1 MIFRSIFF
9 CVLKNKISWKITW
22 KSGVKLRLIITDT
35 VESSKNF
42 GIAERAS
49 VVEKLFRIK
58 TRKISAFRKLLYHVL
73 WYIPKGRSSIHFE
86 KFPLNGN
93 CSLSVYSPGF
103 SLQVATLLSLLE
115 LLTKVFEGVL
125 KISENLQELRGSHR
139 RCSVRTPVLKNIF
152 ERLVYWDVLLGNVQ
166 RF

>member
-9 CVLKNKISWKITW
+9 CVLKNKISWMITW

-49 VVEKLFRIK
+49 VVEKLFRKK
-58 TRKISAFRKLLYHVL
+58 TRKTSAFRKLLYHVL
-73 WYIPKGRSSIHFE
+73 WYIPKGSSSINFE

-93 CSLSVYSPGF
+93 CSLSVYRLQQSTGCNEKFPLNGNC
-103 SLQVATLLSLLE
+103 SLSVYSLS
-115 LLTKVFEGVL
+115 VYR
-125 KISENLQELRGSHR
+125 LQP
-139 RCSVRTPVLKNIF
+139 CSA
-152 ERLVYWDVLLGNVQ
+152 Y
-166 RF
+166 